1 MKGSVNNLQFLDINH
16 LLLYPEK
23 PIQKENVQSQVV
35 FVTSPIKDTVSFS
48 DETVKQKEF
57 LKNLDKIRSFT
68 DIIMKTK
75 LLGRGTE
82 ASVFKFKDYDLCIK
96 IPHTTGIFGKW
107 STEVSPKQKANHIIA
122 ESENGAKITK
132 FIKGNSIKEKPEEIY
147 YLPENSY
154 RQLIKQVSDAAK
166 VGLCCDACSQNVIY
180 DEKEKKLTFID
191 LIDPVKI
198 HREDI
203 EDNITVFEHVYKAL
217 KSNMSHSR
225 YKEKNKIL
233 LGRLLTVL
241 LNEMKT
247 KKTPEFSINFD
258 DINIMLLMFEEDK
271 PELPQNYIELTE
283 KINEILELYGQKSSD
298 SNLQKELIKKINSAQ
313 DIINKDIL
321 NL

>member
-1 MKGSVNNLQFLDINH
+1 MKGSVNNFQALDITR
-16 LLLYPEK
+16 LLLCPEK
-23 PIQKENVQSQVV
+23 KVQQVQTQPQKVSV
-35 FVTSPIKDTVSFS
+35 SYPIKDTVSFS

-107 STEVSPKQKANHIIA
+107 STEISPKQKANHIIA

-147 YLPENSY
+147 YLPDNSY

-180 DEKEKKLTFID
+180 DAKEKKLTFID

-203 EDNITVFEHVYKAL
+203 EDNIIVFEHVYRAL
-217 KSNMSHSR
+217 KSNKSHSR

-241 LNEMKT
+241 LNEIKT
-247 KKTPEFSINFD
+247 KKTPEFVINSD
-258 DINIMLLMFEEDK
+258 DINIIFLMFEE
-271 PELPQNYIELTE
+271 
-283 KINEILELYGQKSSD
+283 
-298 SNLQKELIKKINSAQ
+298 
-313 DIINKDIL
+313 
-321 NL
+321 